1 MKGNKQVILEDLNDN
16 FKGNID
22 YDKTL
27 RMCYM
32 DQGETVEMRNI
43 RKSIETVSLI
53 TTLLCVVFIIIT
65 VGFII
70 FSFFAD
76 DLRYE
81 VGRDAYDFMYSY
93 CDQVVE
99 DEAYKLSL
107 ELNTS
112 IVVYTGID
120 YLEDGSYIRYYFYNV
135 VGNNPENNILICTDE
150 GNIEVSNKSY
160 GILTILDEAD
170 NLDFSF
176 DIIYK
181 NQTKHYSLE
190 LFR

>member
-1 MKGNKQVILEDLNDN
+1 MKSNKQVILEDLNEN
-16 FKGNID
+16 FKGEID

-43 RKSIETVSLI
+43 RKSIETVSVV
-53 TTLLCVVFIIIT
+53 TTLLCVAFMIFTI
-65 VGFII
+65 GFII
-70 FSFFAD
+70 FSIFAD

-93 CDQVVE
+93 CDQVFEQDV
-99 DEAYKLSL
+99 YRLSL
-107 ELNTS
+107 DLETS
-112 IVVYTGID
+112 VEIYTGVD
-120 YLEDGSYIRYYFYNV
+120 YLDDGTYVRYYFYNIV
-135 VGNNPENNILICTDE
+135 NSNPDNNILICTDE
-150 GNIEVSNKSY
+150 GNIEVSDKSY

-176 DIIYK
+176 EIIYK
-181 NQTKHYSLE
+181 NHIKYYSLE